1 MAFSFRAAHWLL
13 YIPVFLTACNTVPV
27 RTAQDRKQVEVRDVP
42 YAARDGEELRKK
54 VVILPILDARPTP
67 GADVSELARRVIV
80 RHLNE
85 TGQFVIVDAS
95 DFPKE
100 LKTYVTD
107 AKEYDTAAVAKAA
120 ANLGLLAVVEG
131 KILDVKARRK
141 GDDIGLFRK
150 VTAQVDVTAQVR
162 VIGARSGKEI
172 YSVVKQASVEAASTR
187 VAEKS
192 YRDVHLEQDPKLV
205 MQGVAEA
212 FRSTIPDIVKA
223 VEKLQWE
230 GRVAMISGERIYV
243 NAGRLS
249 GLQVGDILKVVEEG
263 DEVFDPETGA
273 FIGYAPGRMKGTIEV
288 VSYFGKDGAIGVIHS
303 GSGFR
308 QNDRVELY

>member
-1 MAFSFRAAHWLL
+1 M
-13 YIPVFLTACNTVPV
+13 
-27 RTAQDRKQVEVRDVP
+27 RTSDDRKEVQVRDVP
-42 YAARDGEELRKK
+42 YAARDGEELRKR
-54 VVILPILDARPTP
+54 VVVLPILDARPIP
-67 GADVSELARRVIV
+67 GADVRDLAKRVIV
-80 RHLNE
+80 RHLSE
-85 TGQFVIVDAS
+85 TRQFVIVDS
-95 DFPKE
+95 TDFPKE
-100 LKTYVTD
+100 LKSYIT
-107 AKEYDTAAVAKAA
+107 EGQQYDTSAVAKAA

-150 VTAQVDVTAQVR
+150 ITAQVDVTVQVR

-172 YSVVKQASVEAASTR
+172 YSVVKQASVEAESTR

-192 YRDVHLEQDPKLV
+192 YKDVHLEQDPRLV
-205 MQGVAEA
+205 MQGVGEA

-263 DEVFDPETGA
+263 DEVFDPETGG

-288 VSYFGKDGAIGVIHS
+288 VAYFGKDGAIGVIHS

-308 QNDRVELY
+308 ENDRVELY